1 MRESIRVL
9 LVEDNPGDAFLLR
22 RFLEEAVSK
31 APGLPRFDLVHVRL
45 LSEGLKSFETN
56 DFHIALL
63 DLSLPDSRGIETFE
77 KVHSKVPSIP
87 IIVLTGYDD
96 ERLAVEIVRKGAQ
109 DYLVKG
115 HIDGHLLVR
124 AIRYAIERQ
133 RIEEALRRSE
143 GKNRALLHAIP
154 DLMLRISSDGTI
166 IDSKPSNE
174 LTPGVPVQEMIGKK
188 ARDVFPFEVA
198 ELTMNHVRRALET
211 NELQRFE
218 FQILIDGEM
227 YEREARFVV
236 SGEQEI
242 LAIIRDITERK
253 RLEKEILEISGN
265 EQRRIGQDLHDGL
278 GQHLTG
284 IAFISKG
291 LEEKL
296 AAKSLPET
304 SLATKIVSLMNK
316 AISHTRD
323 LARGLYPVQLKT
335 RGLASALEELAS
347 STETMFSVSCA
358 FEATDAIELP
368 GDDTEIHLYRIAQ
381 ESVNNAIKHG
391 QAKKIRIQLNRIQD
405 FGVLTITSDG
415 LDFPEKLPEK
425 RGMGLSIMRY
435 RANMIHGS
443 LEVKKPVRGGTQV
456 ICSFPYLEK
465 ETSKKNGKNKKNLA
479 SV

>member
-22 RFLEEAVSK
+22 RFLEEAVIK
-31 APGLPRFDLVHVRL
+31 APALPHFELVHVRL

-143 GKNRALLHAIP
+143 EKNRALLHAIP
-154 DLMLRISSDGTI
+154 DLMLRISRDGTL
-166 IDSKPSNE
+166 IDCKPETE
-174 LTPGVPVQEMIGKK
+174 LKSSDSPGQMIGKK
-188 ARDVFPFEVA
+188 VRDVFPQEAA
-198 ELTMNHVRRALET
+198 ELTMSHVRRALET

-218 FQILIDGEM
+218 YQISVEHEV
-227 YEREARFVV
+227 YEREARIVV
-236 SGEQEI
+236 SGEQEV
-242 LAIIRDITERK
+242 LAIVRDITERK
-253 RLEKEILEISGN
+253 RLEKEILEVSGN

-296 AAKSLPET
+296 AAKSVPEAGI
-304 SLATKIVSLMNK
+304 ATKIVSLMNK
-316 AISHTRD
+316 AITHTRD

-347 STETMFSVSCA
+347 STETMFNISCV
-358 FEATDAIELP
+358 FEASDPIELAE
-368 GDDTEIHLYRIAQ
+368 DDTEIHLYRITQ
-381 ESVNNAIKHG
+381 EAINNGIKHG
-391 QAKKIRIQLNRIQD
+391 RAKKIHIQFNRLQD
-405 FGVLTITSDG
+405 LGVLTVTSDG

-435 RANMIHGS
+435 RVSMIHGA
-443 LEVKKPVRGGTQV
+443 LEIKKPAQGGTQV
-456 ICSFPYLEK
+456 ICSFPYSEK
-465 ETSKKNGKNKKNLA
+465 EAKKKNFRNKKTLA